1 MGWFDGW
8 SGSQSGGGDPL
19 EKLDPKLRDF
29 LRREAPIKYD
39 HAQSPHQATPT
50 PQDATVPPAAP
61 TSTEA
66 GQQQPPVPPQSL
78 YQDGRYAHL
87 WKNYKPQSVVDAET
101 KSDHEK
107 LMDVLEAYK
116 ERKAEIGKAALENC
130 ALEQVDWSECMKS
143 GSVTARMTM
152 CRDAVRKFERC
163 YTIQNRFLKAL
174 GYLSVQDRSPEVEED
189 IQMHADRLYHRLME
203 QESAIEE
210 AKKEGK
216 PVPKFEPLI
225 PKPII
230 RIADE
235 KEDITISPHL
245 QQKLKEQL
253 EKVPEE
259 ERHAEEEAIK
269 AELRAK
275 AEVAARVQDIWA
287 EQAKEKEQRRK
298 EGKLTIGDRVSGLFG
313 W

>member
-1 MGWFDGW
+1 MVDDWGVLTRW
-8 SGSQSGGGDPL
+8 
-19 EKLDPKLRDF
+19 
-29 LRREAPIKYD
+29 
-39 HAQSPHQATPT
+39 
-50 PQDATVPPAAP
+50 PQ
-61 TSTEA
+61 
-66 GQQQPPVPPQSL
+66 
-78 YQDGRYAHL
+78 
-87 WKNYKPQSVVDAET
+87 
-101 KSDHEK
+101 
-107 LMDVLEAYK
+107 
-116 ERKAEIGKAALENC
+116 
-130 ALEQVDWSECMKS
+130 
-143 GSVTARMTM
+143 
-152 CRDAVRKFERC
+152 
-163 YTIQNRFLKAL
+163 RFLKAL